1 MSFADGSIYVEDL
14 SILVDGLSVLV
25 DVGKSHIIIVVL
37 SGQGLTKGATHS
49 ESQCFWI
56 PVDINVSNQNNS
68 PDGNT
73 LRRRRLV
80 SSASKGGN

>member
-1 MSFADGSIYVEDL
+1 MILLVILEEARDRYACVLTKMSFADGSIYVEDL

-49 ESQCFWI
+49 ESQCF
-56 PVDINVSNQNNS
+56 
-68 PDGNT
+68 
-73 LRRRRLV
+73 
-80 SSASKGGN
+80 